1 MPEIDY
7 KEVYFHEYC
16 KTCKF
21 ADLPDYEDP
30 CNECLE
36 CPMNLY
42 SSKPVYWK
50 AKDE

>member
-16 KTCKF
+16 NTCKF
-21 ADLPDYEDP
+21 ADTPEYEDP

-36 CPMNLY
+36 HPMNLY
-42 SSKPVYWK
+42 SSKPVCWK
-50 AKDE
+50 AKEE